1 VWFQSILNVVL
12 SPPTRPVARRTRRA
26 AAIRQLAARRLFVEG
41 LEDRR
46 LMAFNVLAEYFAG
59 QGPSDFAL
67 AQVDAGS
74 QLDLVIANN
83 DASAGSVRLGNSN
96 GTFNGAQSTGVAST
110 SLATGDLTGDGITD
124 LVSIGA
130 DLTVQAGNGDGTFQ
144 LPQIISLP
152 PQVAPGNPDP
162 TALPQSL
169 RSVTLGDLNADGKLD
184 LIVAGQTSFSVYER
198 YYTCGYYGCGY
209 IGWWTTHSDGYV
221 NVLIGNGSGGFAA
234 PIVTPLGRGNIPSA
248 AAIGDLNGDG
258 NADVLTANSNNVSS
272 LLGNGTGTL
281 AVPLQSGSGSLLQS
295 VSLGDVDGDGRL
307 DALTGW
313 GSTLTVQKGQGNGT
327 FTPLSSTS
335 MNHPVDSAVMGD
347 VNGDGRLDL
356 VAVGSNFTCTSH
368 GYYGC
373 YDGDYSGQISVVLD
387 NGAGGFSLP
396 IASSLGTDFNGRFA
410 DVALAN
416 LTGDGLPELVTIENL
431 TGIAIVASN
440 DGDWVEPVAL
450 SISSPT
456 VTEGNSG
463 MTNAVFNV
471 TLASPSSRDVTVDYS
486 TADLDPSEEYWYG
499 GTTATA
505 GVDYTAALGTLTI
518 PAGQTSATISVPVI
532 GDRVGEWT
540 ELFFLDLSNPT
551 HAILS
556 NNRAVGTIID
566 DEPYVSFEYYSGSEV
581 VEGDSGT
588 KLMTFMVE
596 LSAASDIAVTVDFAT
611 ADGTAV
617 ASSDYQT
624 AAGTLT
630 IPAGETTGTITV
642 PVHGD
647 TQAESD
653 EYFTV
658 GLSNATNAKIGNS
671 VKYGNIVD
679 DDTNP
684 AISISDAWLNEGN
697 NGTKRMTFT
706 VTLSQPS
713 SVKMRVN
720 YATASGTAKTSDNDY
735 VAKSGTITFNPGQT
749 TKTVT
754 ISIKGDKKN
763 EADESFFVNLSGG
776 SGAPMDDSQGEG
788 LILNDDGSSSSSGG
802 KNPRPADVD
811 ALMHDWLFSTRK
823 KRRG

>member
-1 VWFQSILNVVL
+1 MWIQSILNVVL
-12 SPPTRPVARRTRRA
+12 SPPTRPAARRTRRA
-26 AAIRQLAARRLFVEG
+26 TVRQLAARRLLLEG

-46 LMAFNVLAEYFAG
+46 LMAFNVLAEYSAG

-67 AQVDAGS
+67 AQIDAGS
-74 QLDLVIANN
+74 QLDLVIAN
-83 DASAGSVRLGNSN
+83 DYAGQGSVRLGHAD
-96 GTFNGAQSTGVAST
+96 GTFNGAQSTGLAST

-124 LVSIGA
+124 LVSIGT
-130 DLTVQAGNGDGTFQ
+130 DVTVQAGNGDGTFQ
-144 LPQIISLP
+144 LPLHISLP

-169 RSVTLGDLNADGKLD
+169 RSVTIGDLNADGKLD
-184 LIVAGQTSFSVYER
+184 LVVAGQTSFTVYDR
-198 YYTCGYYGCGY
+198 YYTFGYYGCGY

-234 PIVTPLGRGNIPSA
+234 PVVTPLGRGNVPGA
-248 AAIGDLNGDG
+248 TAIGDLNGDG
-258 NADVLTANSNNVSS
+258 KADVLTANSNNLSS

-281 AVPLQSGSGSLLQS
+281 AVPLHSGSGSSLQS

-313 GSTLTVQKGQGNGT
+313 GNALTVQKGQGNGT
-327 FTPLSSTS
+327 FTPLSSTN

-356 VAVGSNFTCTSH
+356 VAVGSNFACTSH

-373 YDGDYSGQISVVLD
+373 YDGDYSGQVSVVLG

-416 LTGDGLPELVTIENL
+416 LTGNGLPELVTIENL

-456 VTEGNSG
+456 VAEGNSG
-463 MTNAVFNV
+463 TGNAVFNI
-471 TLASPSSRDVTVDYS
+471 TLASPSSRDVTVDYA
-486 TADLDPSEEYWYG
+486 TADLNPNEEYWYG
-499 GTTATA
+499 GTTAIA
-505 GVDYTAALGTLTI
+505 GVDYTAAIGTLTI

-540 ELFFLDLSNPT
+540 ELFFLNVSNPT
-551 HAILS
+551 YAILT
-556 NNRAVGTIID
+556 NDRGLGTILD

-588 KLMTFMVE
+588 KLMTFTVE
-596 LSAASDIAVTVDFAT
+596 LSGASDIAVMVDFAT

-617 ASSDYQT
+617 ASSDYQA
-624 AAGTLT
+624 AAGMLT

-642 PVHGD
+642 PVNGD

-658 GLSNATNAKIGNS
+658 SLNNATNAKIGNS

-720 YATASGTAKTSDNDY
+720 YATANGTAKTSDNDY
-735 VAKSGTITFNPGQT
+735 VAKSGSITFNPGQT
-749 TKTVT
+749 TKTIT

-763 EADESFFVNLSGG
+763 ESDESFFVNLSGG
-776 SGAPMDDSQGEG
+776 SGAPIEDGQGEG
-788 LILNDDGSSSSSGG
+788 LILNDDGSGIAGSGT
-802 KNPRPADVD
+802 NPRPADVD

>member
-1 VWFQSILNVVL
+1 MWIQSILNVVL
-12 SPPTRPVARRTRRA
+12 SPPTRPAARRTRRA
-26 AAIRQLAARRLFVEG
+26 TVRQLAARRLLLEG

-46 LMAFNVLAEYFAG
+46 LMAFNVLAEYSAG

-67 AQVDAGS
+67 AQIDAGS
-74 QLDLVIANN
+74 QLDLVIAN
-83 DASAGSVRLGNSN
+83 DYAGQGSVRLGHAD
-96 GTFNGAQSTGVAST
+96 GTFNGAQSTGLAST

-124 LVSIGA
+124 LVSIGT
-130 DLTVQAGNGDGTFQ
+130 DVTVQAGNGDGTFQ

-169 RSVTLGDLNADGKLD
+169 RSVTIGDLNADGKLD
-184 LIVAGQTSFSVYER
+184 LVVAGQTSFTVYDR

-234 PIVTPLGRGNIPSA
+234 PVVTPLGRGNVPGA
-248 AAIGDLNGDG
+248 TAIGDLNGDG
-258 NADVLTANSNNVSS
+258 KADVLTANSNNLSS

-281 AVPLQSGSGSLLQS
+281 AVPLHSDSGSSLQS

-313 GSTLTVQKGQGNGT
+313 GNALTVQKGQGNGT
-327 FTPLSSTS
+327 FTPLSSTN

-356 VAVGSNFTCTSH
+356 VAVGSNFACTSH

-373 YDGDYSGQISVVLD
+373 YDGDYSGQVSVVLG

-416 LTGDGLPELVTIENL
+416 LTGNGLPELVTIENL

-456 VTEGNSG
+456 VAEGNSG
-463 MTNAVFNV
+463 TGNAVFNI
-471 TLASPSSRDVTVDYS
+471 TLASPSSRDVTVDYA
-486 TADLDPSEEYWYG
+486 TADLNPNEEYWYG
-499 GTTATA
+499 GTTAIA
-505 GVDYTAALGTLTI
+505 GVDYTAAIGMLTI

-540 ELFFLDLSNPT
+540 ELFFLNVSNPT
-551 HAILS
+551 YAILT
-556 NNRAVGTIID
+556 NDRGLGTILD

-588 KLMTFMVE
+588 KLMTFTVE
-596 LSAASDIAVTVDFAT
+596 LSAASDIAVMVDFAT

-617 ASSDYQT
+617 ASSDYQA
-624 AAGTLT
+624 AAGMLT

-642 PVHGD
+642 PVNGD

-658 GLSNATNAKIGNS
+658 SLSNATNAKIGNS

-720 YATASGTAKTSDNDY
+720 YATANGTAKTSDNDY
-735 VAKSGTITFNPGQT
+735 VAKSGSITFNPGQT
-749 TKTVT
+749 TKTIT

-763 EADESFFVNLSGG
+763 ESDESFFVNLSGG
-776 SGAPMDDSQGEG
+776 SGAPIEDGQGEG
-788 LILNDDGSSSSSGG
+788 LILNDDGSGIAGSGT
-802 KNPRPADVD
+802 NPRPADVD

>member
-1 VWFQSILNVVL
+1 MWIQSILNVVL
-12 SPPTRPVARRTRRA
+12 SPPTRPAARRTRRA
-26 AAIRQLAARRLFVEG
+26 TVRQLAARRLLLEG

-46 LMAFNVLAEYFAG
+46 LMAFNVLAEYSAG

-67 AQVDAGS
+67 AQIDAGS
-74 QLDLVIANN
+74 QLDLVIAN
-83 DASAGSVRLGNSN
+83 DYAGQGSVRLGHGD
-96 GTFNGAQSTGVAST
+96 GTFNGAQSTGLAST

-124 LVSIGA
+124 LVSIGT
-130 DLTVQAGNGDGTFQ
+130 DVTVQAGNGDGTFQ
-144 LPQIISLP
+144 LPQHISLP

-169 RSVTLGDLNADGKLD
+169 RSVTIGDLNADGKLD
-184 LIVAGQTSFSVYER
+184 LVVAGQTSFTVYDR

-234 PIVTPLGRGNIPSA
+234 PVVTPLGRGNVPGA
-248 AAIGDLNGDG
+248 TAIGDLNGDG
-258 NADVLTANSNNVSS
+258 KADVLTANSNNLSS

-281 AVPLQSGSGSLLQS
+281 AVPLHSDSGSSLQS

-313 GSTLTVQKGQGNGT
+313 GNALTVQKGQGNGT
-327 FTPLSSTS
+327 FTPLSSTN

-356 VAVGSNFTCTSH
+356 VAVGSNFACTSH

-373 YDGDYSGQISVVLD
+373 YDGDYSGQVSVVLG

-416 LTGDGLPELVTIENL
+416 LTGNGLPELVTIENL

-456 VTEGNSG
+456 VAEGNSG
-463 MTNAVFNV
+463 TGNAVFNI
-471 TLASPSSRDVTVDYS
+471 TLASPSSRDVTVDYA
-486 TADLDPSEEYWYG
+486 TADLNPNEEYWYG
-499 GTTATA
+499 GTTAIA
-505 GVDYTAALGTLTI
+505 GVDYTAAIGTLTI

-540 ELFFLDLSNPT
+540 ELFFLNVSNPT
-551 HAILS
+551 YAILT
-556 NNRAVGTIID
+556 NDRGLGTILD

-588 KLMTFMVE
+588 KLMTFTVE
-596 LSAASDIAVTVDFAT
+596 LSGASDIAVMVDFAT

-617 ASSDYQT
+617 ASSDYQA
-624 AAGTLT
+624 AAGMLT

-642 PVHGD
+642 PVNGD

-658 GLSNATNAKIGNS
+658 SLSNATNAKIGNS

-720 YATASGTAKTSDNDY
+720 YATANGTAKTSDNDY
-735 VAKSGTITFNPGQT
+735 VAKSGSITFNPGQT
-749 TKTVT
+749 TKTIT

-763 EADESFFVNLSGG
+763 ESDESFFVNLSGG
-776 SGAPMDDSQGEG
+776 SGAPIEDGQGEG
-788 LILNDDGSSSSSGG
+788 LILNDDGSGIAGSGT
-802 KNPRPADVD
+802 NPRPADVD

-823 KRRG
+823 KRRR